1 MTKSTPSDSLST
13 IQCATV
19 QFMPVSKKDGETIL
33 AIALDP
39 ELHERLRRRAER
51 EARTIKAVVIRALN
65 QYLKTPVPKE

>member
-1 MTKSTPSDSLST
+1 
-13 IQCATV
+13 
-19 QFMPVSKKDGETIL
+19 MPVRRKEGEKIL

-51 EARTIKAVVIRALN
+51 EARTVKAVVVRALN

>member
-1 MTKSTPSDSLST
+1 MTKSTPSDSLSPSQFDT
-13 IQCATV
+13 ISL
-19 QFMPVSKKDGETIL
+19 MPVSKKDGETIL

-65 QYLKTPVPKE
+65 QYLKTAVPKE